1 MNKLLSSVVLM
12 IIVWLPTYVVW
23 GGDVSQNGYSHR
35 TQYFPSRPSEPPSTP
50 RSKPQPKNQPVGEV
64 KSIPFT
70 AILGGDFHK
79 AFISLNNLRSPKDSQ
94 FVLAPSLAGRLTLE
108 RFEKKASPS
117 QIALFHIRGLSIPP
131 QVTSDNKELR
141 LSFSFPTIKVKGFS
155 GNYSTEGDSAIP
167 DSIIEKGVLDIY
179 FTPGLDMKGF
189 PTYQSARVTF
199 SGKVG
204 ELESCGVWFDI
215 VYRFNVCDAVQEY
228 LEVLT
233 ANIQDGIRD
242 ALHHPQTR
250 IHFDQFIQKHLRT
263 LVLGTPGVPLPPG
276 ARFQMVKTR
285 FQGTDYV
292 IQFLRRGSPTR

>member
-1 MNKLLSSVVLM
+1 MNKFFSCVVLM
-12 IIVWLPTYVVW
+12 IMVCLPASVAW
-23 GGDVSQNGYSHR
+23 GIDLLPNGFSHR
-35 TQYFPSRPSEPPSTP
+35 TQFFPPRPSEPPSKSP
-50 RSKPQPKNQPVGEV
+50 RQSRPKNQPVGEV
-64 KSIPFT
+64 KSIAFA

-108 RFEKKASPS
+108 RFEAKASPS
-117 QIALFHIRGLSIPP
+117 QNAFFHIHGLSVPP

-141 LSFSFPTIKVKGFS
+141 LSFSFPTIKVKGFY
-155 GNYSTEGDSAIP
+155 GNYSSQGDSAIP
-167 DSIIEKGVLDIY
+167 DSVIEKGVLDIY

-199 SGKVG
+199 SGKVR

-276 ARFQMVKTR
+276 ARFQMGKTR
-285 FQGTDYV
+285 FQGTDYI
-292 IQFLRRGSPTR
+292 IQFFRKRL

>member
-1 MNKLLSSVVLM
+1 MNKFFSSMVLM
-12 IIVWLPTYVVW
+12 LMVCLPASVAW
-23 GGDVSQNGYSHR
+23 GIDLLPNEFSHR
-35 TQYFPSRPSEPPSTP
+35 TQFFPPRPSEPPSSSP
-50 RSKPQPKNQPVGEV
+50 RESRPKNQPVGEV
-64 KSIPFT
+64 KSIAFS

-108 RFEKKASPS
+108 RFEAKASPS
-117 QIALFHIRGLSIPP
+117 QDAFFHVHGLSVPP

-141 LSFSFPTIKVKGFS
+141 LSFSFPSIKVKGFY
-155 GNYSTEGDSAIP
+155 GNYSSQGDSAIP

-179 FTPGLDMKGF
+179 FIPDLDMRGY

-199 SGKVG
+199 SGKVR

-215 VYRFNVCDAVQEY
+215 IYRFNVCDAVQEY

-233 ANIQDGIRD
+233 AKIPDGIRD

-250 IHFDQFIQKHLRT
+250 IHFERFIQNHLRT

-276 ARFQMVKTR
+276 ARFQMGKTR

-292 IQFLRRGSPTR
+292 IQFFRKRP